1 MTRPWAVLAAPLLFL
16 AASACAGERLQGD
29 YATADGHSQVTLDL
43 KQEPNGQ
50 LKGRLVTAERNYTV
64 EATPEQTAEP
74 ADPLHRTLLV
84 LMGIHITL
92 WKIIGYVGT
101 AIFASRWFVQL
112 HASHK
117 AQRPVMTRL
126 FWLMSL
132 TGSCMLLAYFVFG
145 KNDSVGVLSNLFPSF
160 VASYNLYLDIRFH
173 RLNGGKG
180 GEGTPAGTA

>member
-1 MTRPWAVLAAPLLFL
+1 MVIR
-16 AASACAGERLQGD
+16 
-29 YATADGHSQVTLDL
+29 
-43 KQEPNGQ
+43 
-50 LKGRLVTAERNYTV
+50 
-64 EATPEQTAEP
+64 
-74 ADPLHRTLLV
+74 
-84 LMGIHITL
+84 ITL
-92 WKIIGYVGT
+92 WKIIGYLGT
-101 AIFASRWFVQL
+101 IIFAGRWFVQL

-180 GEGTPAGTA
+180 GEGTPAGAA